1 MLLGGRLMT
10 RRENAVMIVFTI
22 ILLIALSWVG
32 SAEGAVVTSITVSG
46 NQEIE
51 SAAVLEVIKATKVG
65 EPLDDDKL
73 MEDMK
78 AISEMGFFSFVEVEP
93 KFYLGGI
100 RVNFKLEENP
110 VINGV
115 NVDIDVSD
123 IPADEI
129 VKRLDI
135 PVGEILNINKITP
148 ETIQALIESI
158 ANDYGIY
165 IEPADVYVDDNGI
178 FQMHFVTI
186 KLSGVKVTGLEKTK
200 ENVVLRYVTLK
211 KGDVPKKDELEKIY
225 GKLYN
230 TGYFDSVN
238 IFFEPTDKPMEQ
250 TMVIDVKER
259 KSGQILGGLGYSSV
273 DGIVGYLQY
282 QEDNFLGYGQKLSS
296 KVELGK
302 QKRLLGLSFYEPFL
316 GSSLTSFGVDLNYIK
331 QRIDNADHTY
341 VEDDR
346 KGFTLTIG
354 RPVGE
359 YLRLSLNGT
368 LDNNLEKVSA
378 TNTVTD
384 WKTRSLGF
392 ILSYD
397 DANHYLYP
405 SKGHRIR
412 LLTEFG
418 GKVLGGNY
426 SYQKYD
432 FDMSKYVKLDKAGK
446 HVLAGHIQCGVVTT
460 PDAKLPENMKYYI
473 GGSNTVR
480 GYKFGILDGKRSMV
494 SNLEYR
500 YLISEQIQL
509 VLFADAGQI
518 WDNGFSM
525 SNFKTGFG
533 PGVRI
538 NTPIGPI
545 RLDYGFSKEEGKWQS
560 QFYFSLGQAF

>member
-1 MLLGGRLMT
+1 MT
-10 RRENAVMIVFTI
+10 RRKNSVSIFIAI
-22 ILLIALSWVG
+22 ILFVSLSCFG
-32 SAEGAVVTSITVSG
+32 SAEEAIVTSITVSG
-46 NQEIE
+46 NQEID
-51 SAAVLEVIKATKVG
+51 SATILEVIKATKIG
-65 EPLDDDKL
+65 EPLDDNKL

-78 AISEMGFFSFVEVEP
+78 AITEMGFFSFVEVEP

-110 VINGV
+110 VIKGV
-115 NVDIDVSD
+115 NIKLDVDDVPTS
-123 IPADEI
+123 EI
-129 VKRLDI
+129 AKRLNI
-135 PVGEILNINKITP
+135 PVGEILNINRITS

-165 IEPADVYVDDNGI
+165 IEPADAFVDENNV
-178 FQMHFVTI
+178 FQISFVTI
-186 KLSGVKVTGLEKTK
+186 KLAGVKVTGLEKTK
-200 ENVVLRYVTLK
+200 ENVVKRYVTLK
-211 KGDVPKKDELEKIY
+211 KGDVPKKGELEKLY

-238 IFFEPTDKPMEQ
+238 ISFEPTDKPMEQ

-282 QEDNFLGYGQKLSS
+282 QEDNFFGYGQKLSS
-296 KVELGK
+296 KIELGK
-302 QKRLLGLSFYEPFL
+302 QKRMLGLSFYEPFL
-316 GSSLTSFGVDLNYIK
+316 GSSLTSLGVDLNYIK
-331 QRIDNADHTY
+331 QKIDNADGSY

-346 KGFTLTIG
+346 KGITLSVG
-354 RPVGE
+354 RPLGE
-359 YLRLSLNGT
+359 YLRLSVNGT

-378 TNTVTD
+378 TNTLTD

-397 DANHYLYP
+397 NANHYLYP
-405 SKGHRIR
+405 SKGQRIR

-418 GKVLGGNY
+418 GRVLGGNY

-432 FDMSKYVKLDKAGK
+432 FDMAKYVKLDKAGN

-460 PDAKLPENMKYYI
+460 PDERLPENMKYYL
-473 GGSNTVR
+473 GGSDTVR
-480 GYKFGILDGKRSMV
+480 GYRFGVLDGKRRLV

-500 YLISEQIQL
+500 YLISDQIQL

-518 WDNGFSM
+518 WDNGFDM
-525 SNFKTGFG
+525 ANFKTGFG
-533 PGVRI
+533 PGIRI

-545 RLDYGFSKEEGKWQS
+545 RLDYGFTKEEGKWKS